1 MEAESWHLQFEVAR
15 RLAQDI
21 AEKLHE
27 KQRGESDSSGAAKLT
42 VSIRSSLQ
50 GLNRDIARLSDSL
63 IQTSTSKSITQR
75 EAERRQN
82 LLDDLR
88 TRSRQMEGMLE
99 GNPGQLEFGRAGL
112 FGGPGGSRVG
122 TESTWGSEEPEE
134 MRGLSFTQIR
144 QQQQQVIQEQDQGLD
159 ALSAIIARQKCMG
172 ENIGDEMDTQNEII
186 DDLTHLVDKTN
197 SQIRQETKHVG
208 TVDRK
213 AGTCGMLVVIVLLLV
228 AIVVVA
234 AWPK

>member
-1 MEAESWHLQFEVAR
+1 MEAESWLLQFEVAR

-42 VSIRSSLQ
+42 VSIRLSLQ
-50 GLNRDIARLSDSL
+50 SLNRELAHLSDSL
-63 IQTSTSKSITQR
+63 IQTSAFKSITQR

-82 LLDDLR
+82 LLDELR
-88 TRSRQMEGMLE
+88 TRSRQMEGTLE
-99 GNPGQLEFGRAGL
+99 GNPGQMEFGRAGL
-112 FGGPGGSRVG
+112 FGGPGSGRVG

-134 MRGLSFTQIR
+134 MRGLSFSQIR
-144 QQQQQVIQEQDQGLD
+144 QQQQQIIHEQDEGLD
-159 ALSAIIARQKCMG
+159 ALSAIIARQKHMG
-172 ENIGDEMDTQNEII
+172 ENIGDEIDTQNEII

-197 SQIRQETKHVG
+197 SKIHQETRLVG

-213 AGTCGMLVVIVLLLV
+213 AGTCGMLVVIVLLLI